1 MIVTDYRLNANHNGA
16 NNGITQQQIVTD
28 YRLNANHNY
37 RFCSYAIVGYN
48 LWISIKETKTVVIC
62 I

>member
-28 YRLNANHNY
+28 YRLNANRYNS
-37 RFCSYAIVGYN
+37 RVAIAS
-48 LWISIKETKTVVIC
+48 LREVVIC